1 MCNIQSKVVGECVL
15 VKSGNIVK
23 KEATIATAYGRLLH
37 DMAVSR
43 FDRRPKLPKLTHLG
57 VLLPCMSV
65 KYLFTVTR

>member
-23 KEATIATAYGRLLH
+23 KEATTANVYGRLLH

-43 FDRRPKLPKLTHLG
+43 LDRGPKSPKLKLLG
-57 VLLPCMSV
+57 VSLPRMTV